1 MQLVSREVLFDVMA
15 NRRAITLSQ
24 SIDEAETKAYQT
36 FCRKATT
43 EYSKSKDMDVF
54 SEVMLKYLKSNKR
67 DIRFV
72 GQGSSRLV
80 FALADGTALKLAKTD
95 AGIAQNRH
103 EAELCMDPK
112 MKYEIFPDFYGADK
126 KNWLS
131 LNCELCA
138 KAEKHDFKEILMAQ
152 PNIVAYAVEF
162 AVRMTKGAKLS
173 LQSCKKFFDQQNDV
187 VKSNLFQQLIDNK
200 TQAAKALNSLIDF
213 YMTHELDEL
222 LLSDLE
228 SVENWGITVRD
239 NQKTLVVIDAGFD
252 DTVYQKFYKGKR
264 Q

>member
-15 NRRAITLSQ
+15 KKKAITLSQ
-24 SIDEAETKAYQT
+24 SIDEAETSAYKT

-54 SEVMLKYLKSNKR
+54 SEAMLKYLKNNKQ

-95 AGIAQNRH
+95 AGIAQNKH
-103 EAELCMDPK
+103 EAKICMDPK
-112 MKYEIFPDFYGADK
+112 LKYAIFPDFYGADK
-126 KNWLS
+126 KNGLS

-138 KAEKHDFKEILMAQ
+138 KATAADFKDVFMAQ
-152 PNIVAYAVEF
+152 PQVITYVVEF
-162 AVRMTKGAKLS
+162 AVKLVKE
-173 LQSCKKFFDQQNDV
+173 LNFGLKDCLKYFDSIGDV
-187 VKSNLFQQLIDNK
+187 VKSNLTQQMIDNK
-200 TQAAKALNSLIDF
+200 TLAAKALNSLLDF
-213 YMTHELDEL
+213 YMTHNLDDL

-228 SVENWGITVRD
+228 QIENWGIAIRD
-239 NQKTLVVIDAGFD
+239 NQKILVIIDAGFNED
-252 DTVYQKFYKGKR
+252 IYQKFYKGKE
-264 Q
+264 